1 MSLLLRSK
9 GSTRCL
15 PRMQKRVCSRANGLK
30 ETRDSDLMTRQD
42 LNERV
47 DVVRQRQALKS
58 AMINTLADQS
68 VPGEG

>member
-1 MSLLLRSK
+1 ME
-9 GSTRCL
+9 
-15 PRMQKRVCSRANGLK
+15 

>member
-1 MSLLLRSK
+1 
-9 GSTRCL
+9 
-15 PRMQKRVCSRANGLK
+15 MQKRVCSRANGLK